1 MTPMSIPSPPLD
13 WEVLLAFGGF
23 KIHAYALAI
32 LVGIFVALWLT
43 RRRWVARGGDAESME
58 EIAVWAIPFG
68 IVGGRI
74 YHVVSTPGPYFGE
87 GGSPLDAF
95 KIWDGGLGIW
105 GAVAI
110 GALGAYIGARRAKV
124 SFPAFMD
131 AVAPGVLIAQAIG
144 RIGNYFNHELFG
156 APTTM
161 PWGLSV
167 DPAIVESVGEPA
179 GTLFQPT
186 FLYELLW
193 NLAGAALLIYLDRR
207 YRLRFGRMFW
217 LYVVVYTSGR
227 LWIEMLRIDTA
238 VLIAGVRINV
248 WVAIG
253 TLLLGVGMFAWLGRR
268 HRGQTDEFPARSL
281 QARAAAAVT
290 AKPAAKRPRA
300 KVKAKALEAPEAPSV
315 KRVAARAK
323 VSAQEAPEGPSAKRV
338 AAHAKPKAQGSAE
351 GTRAKRVAAPTKGA
365 PDPAAK
371 RPQSRKPAGDKPK
384 GR

>member
-1 MTPMSIPSPPLD
+1 
-13 WEVLLAFGGF
+13 VLLEFGGF
-23 KIHAYALAI
+23 KVHAYALAI

-43 RRRWVARGGDAESME
+43 RRRWVSRGGDTESME

-68 IVGGRI
+68 IIGGRI

-87 GGSPLDAF
+87 GGRPLDAF

-105 GAVAI
+105 GAIAI

-144 RIGNYFNHELFG
+144 RLGNYFNQELFG

-161 PWGLSV
+161 PWGLEIDATS
-167 DPAIVESVGEPA
+167 PTFPPGYSA

-207 YRLRFGRMFW
+207 FKFRFGRMFW

-238 VLIAGVRINV
+238 VHIYGVRINV
-248 WVAIG
+248 WVAIA
-253 TLLLGVGMFAWLGRR
+253 TLLLGIGMFVGLGRR
-268 HRGQTDEFPARSL
+268 HRGQKDEFPARSL
-281 QARAAAAVT
+281 RASGAPVAA

-300 KVKAKALEAPEAPSV
+300 KAKAQESPEVPSVKRAAARAKAKAQESPEVPLV
-315 KRVAARAK
+315 KRVAART
-323 VSAQEAPEGPSAKRV
+323 
-338 AAHAKPKAQGSAE
+338 KPKAQESPG
-351 GTRAKRVAAPTKGA
+351 GTPAKQVTARTKGA
-365 PDPAAK
+365 PDPSVK
-371 RPQSRKPAGDKPK
+371 RPPGRNAAGGKSKSP
-384 GR
+384 

>member
-1 MTPMSIPSPPLD
+1 MTPVSIPSPPLE
-13 WEVLLAFGGF
+13 WEVLLEFGGF
-23 KIHAYALAI
+23 KVHAYALAI

-43 RRRWVARGGDAESME
+43 RQRWVSRGGDADSME

-68 IVGGRI
+68 IIGGRI

-110 GALGAYIGARRAKV
+110 GSLGAYIGARRAKV
-124 SFPAFMD
+124 SFTAFMD

-144 RIGNYFNHELFG
+144 RLGNYFNHELFG

-161 PWGLSV
+161 PWGLEIDATRIPSGY
-167 DPAIVESVGEPA
+167 AA

-207 YRLRFGRMFW
+207 YRFRFGRMFW

-227 LWIEMLRIDTA
+227 LWIEMLRIDDA
-238 VLIAGVRINV
+238 VLVAGVRINV

-253 TLLLGVGMFAWLGRR
+253 SLLLGIGMFVALGLR
-268 HRGQTDEFPARSL
+268 HRGQKDEFPARSPL
-281 QARAAAAVT
+281 AAVAAKVGAKPT
-290 AKPAAKRPRA
+290 VKPAAKRPRA
-300 KVKAKALEAPEAPSV
+300 QAKAGEPADEPSV

-323 VSAQEAPEGPSAKRV
+323 AAAEELGEVSPVKRV
-338 AAHAKPKAQGSAE
+338 AAHP
-351 GTRAKRVAAPTKGA
+351 KGA
-365 PDPAAK
+365 PPAAAK
-371 RPQSRKPAGDKPK
+371 RTPGPKPTGGKPK
-384 GR
+384 GP

>member
-1 MTPMSIPSPPLD
+1 MTPVSIPSPPLE
-13 WEVLLAFGGF
+13 WEVLLEFGGF
-23 KIHAYALAI
+23 KVHAYALAI
-32 LVGIFVALWLT
+32 LAGIFVAIWLT
-43 RRRWVARGGDAESME
+43 RQRWVARGGDADAME

-68 IVGGRI
+68 IIGGRI

-110 GALGAYIGARRAKV
+110 GSLGAYIGARRAKV
-124 SFPAFMD
+124 SFTAFMD

-144 RIGNYFNHELFG
+144 RLGNYFNHELFG

-161 PWGLSV
+161 PWGLEIDATRIPSGY
-167 DPAIVESVGEPA
+167 AE
-179 GTLFQPT
+179 GTLFHPT

-207 YRLRFGRMFW
+207 FKFRFGRMFW
-217 LYVVVYTSGR
+217 LYVVVYTLGR

-238 VLIAGVRINV
+238 VLVAGVRINV

-253 TLLLGVGMFAWLGRR
+253 TLLLGIGMFVGLGRR
-268 HRGQTDEFPARSL
+268 HRGQKDEFPARSQL
-281 QARAAAAVT
+281 ATGAARKVGAAQT

-300 KVKAKALEAPEAPSV
+300 KAKAGEAEDGPSV

-323 VSAQEAPEGPSAKRV
+323 TKAEDSLEAPPVKRV
-338 AAHAKPKAQGSAE
+338 AA
-351 GTRAKRVAAPTKGA
+351 RPTGA
-365 PDPAAK
+365 PGAAAK
-371 RPQSRKPAGDKPK
+371 RPPARKPTGGKPK
-384 GR
+384 AP